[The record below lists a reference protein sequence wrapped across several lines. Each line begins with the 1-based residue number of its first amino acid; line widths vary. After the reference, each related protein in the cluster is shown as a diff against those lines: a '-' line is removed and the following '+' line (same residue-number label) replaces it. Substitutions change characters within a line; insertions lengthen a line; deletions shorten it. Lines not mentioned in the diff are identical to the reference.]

1 MKLNRYTL
9 IALAGLAFG
18 ACSDMDEMAPQSGTL
33 LDSQLAQANDAD
45 PTRVDAAFNGM
56 YTKLGM
62 PWGALPTNERP
73 DDFGFIMMAYSNDL
87 EGADMVTP
95 NNNYNWFSVCGE
107 LSSRNANY
115 ANPFIRYASSYN
127 QVTAANDVIKAY
139 SKMDQTN
146 PENVYKMAQAYA
158 MRAFSYLN
166 LAPYFQFSYQI
177 ASDKPCVPIVTETT
191 EDFTQNPRASVKE
204 VYDLILSDLTFAIEK
219 LEGYARPDKAKIDQ
233 QVAYGLRARAYL
245 NMGKWAEALADA
257 EKAAAGYTP
266 ATIAEVSKPSFY
278 DINEHNWLWGYDM
291 TGVIALKDL
300 YANASSWV
308 RSFSAEGYAAACQC
322 YAQCNVLLYDKIP
335 ATDVR
340 KGWWVDENLD
350 SPLLAAVT
358 WNGVSGN
365 DVADLAI
372 ENIKEPF
379 LPYTNVKFGMNTYGS
394 TTNDEDWP
402 FMRVEE
408 MILIQAECH
417 LKNGDEAKAKE
428 VLEGFVKTY
437 RDPSYSCDPAVTK
450 RTLENEIWFQR
461 RIELWG
467 EGFSNSDTR
476 RLNKPL
482 VRFHDENSNF
492 PEAFRFNLKNDDGW
506 WLLRFPQDEMDTNL
520 AIVDNTD
527 GTSPVQDQNA
537 DLRDGVTD

>member
-1 MKLNRYTL
+1 M
-9 IALAGLAFG
+9 
-18 ACSDMDEMAPQSGTL
+18 
-33 LDSQLAQANDAD
+33 
-45 PTRVDAAFNGM
+45 
-56 YTKLGM
+56 
-62 PWGALPTNERP
+62 
-73 DDFGFIMMAYSNDL
+73 
-87 EGADMVTP
+87 
-95 NNNYNWFSVCGE
+95 
-107 LSSRNANY
+107 
-115 ANPFIRYASSYN
+115 
-127 QVTAANDVIKAY
+127 
-139 SKMDQTN
+139 
-146 PENVYKMAQAYA
+146 
-158 MRAFSYLN
+158 
-166 LAPYFQFSYQI
+166 
-177 ASDKPCVPIVTETT
+177 
-191 EDFTQNPRASVKE
+191 
-204 VYDLILSDLTFAIEK
+204 
-219 LEGYARPDKAKIDQ
+219 
-233 QVAYGLRARAYL
+233 
-245 NMGKWAEALADA
+245 
-257 EKAAAGYTP
+257 
-266 ATIAEVSKPSFY
+266 
-278 DINEHNWLWGYDM
+278 
-291 TGVIALKDL
+291 
-300 YANASSWV
+300 
-308 RSFSAEGYAAACQC
+308 
-322 YAQCNVLLYDKIP
+322 YAQCNVILYDKIP

-358 WNGVSGN
+358 WDGVSGN

-408 MILIQAECH
+408 MLLIQAECH

-437 RDPSYSCDPAVTK
+437 RDPAYSCDPAVTK

>member
-33 LDSQLAQANDAD
+33 LDSQLTQANDAD

-95 NNNYNWFSVCGE
+95 NNSYNWFSVCGE

-166 LAPYFQFSYQI
+166 LAPYFQFSYEL
-177 ASDKPCVPIVTETT
+177 AADKPCVPIVTEDT
-191 EDFTQNPRASVKE
+191 EDFTQNPRATVAQ
-204 VYDLILSDLTFAIEK
+204 VYELIISDLTFAIEK
-219 LEGYARPDKAKIDQ
+219 LQGYQRPDKAKIDQ

-257 EKAAAGYTP
+257 EKAAAGFTP

-278 DINEHNWLWGYDM
+278 DINEHNWIWGYDM
-291 TGVIALKDL
+291 TGVIALKDVT
-300 YANASSWV
+300 ANASSWV

-417 LKNGDEAKAKE
+417 LKKGDEPKAKE

-450 RTLENEIWFQR
+450 RTLANEIWFQR
-461 RIELWG
+461 RVELWG

-482 VRFHDENSNF
+482 VRFHDETSNF